1 MLKLSSWNILA
12 DSLSK
17 NEFLSHTE
25 DELVWSIRG
34 PKIINIIQN
43 MLNES
48 NIVVLQECDKFD
60 EIKEHFLNNILL
72 VGKNIA
78 ILWRNVQFISFD
90 GKSCLFSF
98 EYGSSNECCLS
109 NEFNNIQKMFNIYP
123 LHLKSGEGS
132 DNAIKRIEI
141 LKS

>member
-60 EIKEHFLNNILL
+60 EIKEHFPNNILL

-78 ILWRNVQFISFD
+78 ILWRDV
-90 GKSCLFSF
+90 
-98 EYGSSNECCLS
+98 
-109 NEFNNIQKMFNIYP
+109 
-123 LHLKSGEGS
+123 
-132 DNAIKRIEI
+132 
-141 LKS
+141 